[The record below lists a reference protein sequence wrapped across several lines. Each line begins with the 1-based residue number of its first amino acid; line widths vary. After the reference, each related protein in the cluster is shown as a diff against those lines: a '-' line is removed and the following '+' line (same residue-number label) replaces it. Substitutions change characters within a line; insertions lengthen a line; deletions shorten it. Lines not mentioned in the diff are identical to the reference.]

1 MIPLP
6 EPVQVS
12 ELSLCAELLSTW
24 IDTHHVALG
33 IMGILALIG
42 FFVALFGT
50 LDRIDALV
58 GRLWQHVR
66 SKRQAARKE
75 TNATTKP

>member
-12 ELSLCAELLSTW
+12 ELTLCQEWLSTW

-33 IMGILALIG
+33 LLAILALVG
-42 FFVALFGT
+42 FFVVLFGT

-66 SKRQAARKE
+66 RR
-75 TNATTKP
+75 NAS